1 MPFLRALAAAATV
14 LVVAAVGLVAV
25 GGAFGNPWLL
35 LPRVPPRSG
44 MDRFLLIV
52 WPVAC
57 LVEVLL
63 AGLGLRWSRR
73 ASVGVASAVRLV
85 TAGCLGWVLLWG
97 SVHLRG
103 QPDGL
108 LLALWTAGAAA
119 VWQSVPRQKS
129 QHFVGAAI
137 CVALIATGVLI
148 VWGGWL
154 KGGLTAVPLAV
165 ATGLTAW
172 RIRDEHL
179 RGVVLG
185 CGTAAVVG
193 LVALGHFFGRVSAP
207 QAVVIAACLV
217 GVAFIVSWP
226 RAQPPREPAQS

>member
-25 GGAFGNPWLL
+25 GLAFGNPWLL

-57 LVEVLL
+57 SVDVLL
-63 AGLGLRWSRR
+63 GGLGSRR
-73 ASVGVASAVRLV
+73 SRWASVGVASAVRLV

-103 QPDGL
+103 QPDWL
-108 LLALWTAGAAA
+108 LLTLWATGAAA
-119 VWQSVPRQKS
+119 VWQLTPRQKS
-129 QHFVGAAI
+129 PRVVGAAI
-137 CVALIATGVLI
+137 CLALVATGVLI

-193 LVALGHFFGRVSAP
+193 LVALGHFFGRVSTLQAAVLADCLVAV
-207 QAVVIAACLV
+207 AVV
-217 GVAFIVSWP
+217 VSWP
-226 RAQPPREPAQS
+226 RSKPPEPPAQS